1 MKMIV
6 VAALALGACATTD
19 AAPQGGK
26 CDATAVQ
33 DLVGKPLAA
42 NEADAKKRAGAG
54 AVRSYATGAA
64 LTMDYREDRLNIETD
79 ANGTI
84 VKLSCG

>member
-1 MKMIV
+1 MKAVIL
-6 VAALALGACATTD
+6 ATLALAACATTD
-19 AAPQGGK
+19 GAATIAK
-26 CDATAVQ
+26 CDAARLQ

-42 NEADAKKRAGAG
+42 HEGEAKARAGA
-54 AVRSYATGAA
+54 AVVRSYATGAA

-79 ANGTI
+79 TAGTI